1 MPLGHCRDPQA
12 MAQRALSGAATT
24 QSGAFFLPDSLD
36 WVSIV
41 VNLTAITGTG
51 ATLDLSLQWSMD
63 GGTTWAD
70 SDASDTSAFTQFTL
84 AGGAKA
90 VIKRFNKKAPACR
103 FKEVLAGTSPT
114 ATYTATIESR

>member
-1 MPLGHCRDPQA
+1 MPFGHVRDPQA
-12 MAQRALSGAATT
+12 MAQRALSGVGTT
-24 QSGAFFLPDSLD
+24 QSPYFGIADGLD

-41 VNLTAITGTG
+41 VALTAITGTG
-51 ATLDLSLQWSMD
+51 CTLDLSLQWSMD

-70 SDASDTSAFTQFTL
+70 CDTSATDTFTQFTL

-90 VIKRFNKKAPACR
+90 VVKRFNVKAPLFR

-114 ATYTATIESR
+114 ATYTATVEYR